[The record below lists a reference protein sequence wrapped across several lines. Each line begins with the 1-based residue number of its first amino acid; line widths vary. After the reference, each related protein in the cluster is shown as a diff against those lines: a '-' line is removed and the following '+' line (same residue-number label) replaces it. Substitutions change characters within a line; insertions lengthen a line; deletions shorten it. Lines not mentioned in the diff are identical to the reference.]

1 MTRLRRRSR
10 QIVCQQLVELVTDY
24 LENDLDA
31 DDRAAVEEHLA
42 ACGHCTRYVRQV
54 RRMLD
59 LTAGHEPDPVPEAML
74 EDLTAR
80 FRQRRRT

>member
-24 LENDLDA
+24 LENELDA
-31 DDRAAVEEHLA
+31 VDRAAVEEHLA

-54 RRMLD
+54 RRVLD
-59 LTAGHEPDPVPEAML
+59 LTAGDMPDPLPDATL
-74 EDLTAR
+74 EDLMAR
-80 FRQRRRT
+80 FRRRR